1 MKDITKKDVLHW
13 IVAMLLCSFGVCLST
28 KANFGLSMIAAVPY
42 TIHVGLRDAL
52 PWFTQ
57 GTAEY
62 FFQAFL
68 LLFTC
73 ILVWRFRWKFLL
85 SFGTAFLCGLLID
98 GWLFLLGG
106 NSAYESIWTRILAYI
121 AGAVLI
127 AIAIAFFF
135 RTKLPLQV
143 YELTVAQISDRF
155 SWKLENV
162 KFIFDILMLIV
173 AIALSVMLTGSVFGA
188 GVGIG
193 TLIVTLVN
201 APLIKLFGAMID
213 KWNL

>member
-13 IVAMLLCSFGVCLST
+13 SVAMLFCSFGVCLCT
-28 KANFGLSMIAAVPY
+28 KANFGLSMISAVPY
-42 TIHVGLRDAL
+42 SIHVGLRDAL

-57 GTAEY
+57 GTSEY

-73 ILVWRFRWKFLL
+73 FLVRRFRWEFLL
-85 SFGTAFLCGLLID
+85 SFGTAFLCGLFID

-106 NSAYESIWTRILAYI
+106 NGAYASIWVRIPAFI
-121 AGAVLI
+121 AGTVLT
-127 AIAIAFFF
+127 AIATAFYF
-135 RTKLPLQV
+135 RSKLPLQV
-143 YELTVAQISDRF
+143 YELTVSQISDRF
-155 SWKLENV
+155 SWKLESV

-193 TLIVTLVN
+193 TLIITLVN